1 MGRRLTVTHEPSSR
15 VIGDRIA
22 LADGYL
28 ARLRGLMFRRRLAP
42 GEGLL
47 IRPCSSIHM
56 MFMDFAIDAVFLAE
70 DGRVLKV
77 ARGLRPWFG
86 IASARGAREVLELPA
101 GAADG
106 IQPGDRLAVIVEGS

>member
-1 MGRRLTVTHEPSSR
+1 MVRRLTVTHEPSGR
-15 VIGDRIA
+15 VLGDRIG
-22 LADGYL
+22 LADRYL
-28 ARLRGLMFRRRLAP
+28 SRLRGLMFRRRLAP

-56 MFMDFAIDAVFLAE
+56 MFMGVAIDAVFLAE
-70 DGRVLKV
+70 DGQVLKV
-77 ARGLRPWFG
+77 ARGLRPWIG

-106 IQPGDRLAVIVEGS
+106 IQAGDRLVVTSDH